1 MSTRTLAIWCPD
13 WPVVAARRED
23 PELAGRPV
31 AVLAQARVLAASA
44 EARAE
49 RVVAGLRRREA
60 EARCPGLAVVEV
72 DPCAEVRAF
81 ESVEIGRAHV

>member
-23 PELAGRPV
+23 PALADRPV
-31 AVLAQARVLAASA
+31 AVLARGRVLAAST

-49 RVVAGLRRREA
+49 RVVAGIRRREA
-60 EARCPGLAVVEV
+60 EAR
-72 DPCAEVRAF
+72 
-81 ESVEIGRAHV
+81 